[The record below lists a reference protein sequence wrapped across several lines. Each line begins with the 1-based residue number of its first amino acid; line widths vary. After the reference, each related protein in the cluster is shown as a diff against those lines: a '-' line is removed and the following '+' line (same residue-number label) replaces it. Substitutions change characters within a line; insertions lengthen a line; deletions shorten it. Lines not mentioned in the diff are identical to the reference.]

1 MATQSSISPTM
12 NANAITKTTP
22 EIYVKVV
29 VARKVPL
36 PNYWPGLDDKRP
48 QRGRTL
54 RHICSQ
60 QLPKTVMQPR
70 VQVQRKHVEEETVW
84 LTMSRLYALRAGEH
98 ELACLSVLVR
108 LTFTPHMQPTV
119 AKGSDVISGSD
130 LEDEFPFDLNDNY
143 KSEKVPVLPFIP
155 EEEEMSVEELE
166 RMLGERYKPVS
177 GFVTCAEDG
186 YEQKETCMCHL
197 PWIQQ
202 SGKSNER

>member
-1 MATQSSISPTM
+1 
-12 NANAITKTTP
+12 
-22 EIYVKVV
+22 
-29 VARKVPL
+29 
-36 PNYWPGLDDKRP
+36 
-48 QRGRTL
+48 
-54 RHICSQ
+54 
-60 QLPKTVMQPR
+60 
-70 VQVQRKHVEEETVW
+70 
-84 LTMSRLYALRAGEH
+84 
-98 ELACLSVLVR
+98 
-108 LTFTPHMQPTV
+108 MQPTV

-155 EEEEMSVEELE
+155 KEEEMSVEELE

-202 SGKSNER
+202 SGKSNERLDLRDTQLYTLCKNLWTWTILELSCR